1 MIKAS
6 EFILD
11 LTWIS
16 QAIPLLVIMRLTSI
30 PQAFRNVNRATEI
43 LSVLSKYGLADWISR
58 LNLDFAKGLF
68 KDRDGEA
75 LAKHPR
81 PVRIRLAIEE
91 LGPTFIK
98 FGQLLSTRPDLIGQ
112 ELASELG
119 ILQTSTHSDPPEVVR
134 QIIEEELGQPI
145 EVVFREFDEVPLASA
160 SIGQVHRA
168 VLESGE
174 SVVVKVQH
182 KDIHITIRRDVDV
195 MAGLAQ
201 LAEKIPELVTYRPS
215 ATFAEFQRTLLRE
228 LDFGR
233 EERNLQHFS
242 TRFDGDPTVQ
252 IPEPITEF
260 CTPRVLT
267 MQELNGLKLDSIDG
281 STSRK
286 FDLEKIARNG
296 ASLYLE
302 MIFVDGVYHADPHP
316 GNLVLLPGNVIGLLD
331 FGMVGRIDDHL
342 REDIE
347 EMMMAIVQQDA
358 SHLCSVIMRVGST
371 PSGLDEAVFRTDL
384 ADFVSHYANRSMG
397 NFDLGPALREMTE
410 MIFRYRIM
418 LPPQLSMLIK
428 TLITLEGTAKLLS
441 PTFSI
446 MEVMLPFQR
455 RAMLRRLSPARRL
468 KKMQRVYMEFEH
480 LATVLPRRLMDLIE
494 QVQTGKFDVHLD
506 HRGLGPSVNRLVLG
520 MLASALFLGSAL
532 MLSQEV
538 PPLLFREPTLMGMQ
552 DISLLGLAGCT
563 VSILVS
569 LRLMRAIGK
578 SGHLDR
584 RD

>member
-1 MIKAS
+1 MKSVVAIKHA
-6 EFILD
+6 FLVH
-11 LTWIS
+11 
-16 QAIPLLVIMRLTSI
+16 AIPAPTIMRLTSI

-43 LSVLSKYGLADWISR
+43 LSVLSKYGLADWLSR
-58 LNLDFAKGLF
+58 LNLDFVKGLF
-68 KDRDGEA
+68 KDRDGES

-81 PVRIRLAIEE
+81 ETRVRLAIEE

-98 FGQLLSTRPDLIGQ
+98 MGQLLSTRPDLVGRQ
-112 ELASELG
+112 LASELAK
-119 ILQTSTHSDPPEVVR
+119 LQTSIHPDPPDVVR
-134 QIIEEELGQPI
+134 QIIEAELGQPAQTI
-145 EVVFREFDEVPLASA
+145 FKKFDDQPLASA

-168 VLESGE
+168 VLETGE
-174 SVVVKVQH
+174 QVVVKVQH
-182 KDIHITIRRDVDV
+182 KDIHLTIRRDVDV

-201 LAEKIPELVTYRPS
+201 LAEKIPELAIYRPS

-233 EERNLQHFS
+233 EERNLQQFA
-242 TRFDGDPTVQ
+242 TRFEGDANVQ
-252 IPEPITEF
+252 VPEPVSEL

-267 MQELNGLKLDSIDG
+267 MQELSGVKLDSLDSG
-281 STSRK
+281 DRQE
-286 FDLEKIARNG
+286 FDLEKIARIG
-296 ASLYLE
+296 ANVYLE

-316 GNLVLLPGNVIGLLD
+316 GNIVLLRGNVIGLLD
-331 FGMVGRIDDHL
+331 FGMLGRIDDHL

-358 SHLCSVIMRVGST
+358 SHLCAVITRVGRT
-371 PSGLDEAVFRTDL
+371 PPGLDETALRTDL
-384 ADFVSHYANRSMG
+384 AEFVSHHANRSVE
-397 NFDLGPALREMTE
+397 NFDLGSALREMVE

-446 MEVMLPFQR
+446 MEVMQPFQR

-480 LATVLPRRLMDLIE
+480 LATVLPRRLIDLIE
-494 QVQTGKFDVHLD
+494 QVQLGKFDVHLD

-520 MLASALFLGSAL
+520 LLASALFLGSAL
-532 MLSQEV
+532 MLSQKV
-538 PPLLFREPTLMGMQ
+538 PPLLFQEPTMMGMQ
-552 DISLLGLAGCT
+552 DISLLGLAGCS
-563 VSILVS
+563 VAILVS
-569 LRLMRAIGK
+569 LRLLRAIGK
-578 SGHLDR
+578 SGHLDP